1 MMISLTELLQ
11 RSSANYLIYDLGRRL
26 SAISQ
31 QQFADI
37 EAQKQPYPFPL
48 QQHACF
54 AIAFWQEAGQ
64 PFIWFLKFPVDERG
78 LIDLSTRD
86 QFCQNVITLLG
97 NQITDALTEEQ
108 QQQLQNAPG
117 LYTPGDDKRAAFNAR
132 LKLDLAQPPS
142 IYFEHAQAYLQQPEP
157 LDSWQQLGLQ
167 GIHDVVARLRQ
178 DEATTMAITNQ
189 FQQYPQELW
198 QPLAIAMEHQDLPDP
213 LYHYL
218 AAELD
223 QLITAAPASDITPRL
238 NALRALAG
246 YQNPAFGEQLKSWLE
261 GYAQHPL
268 TDDEFI
274 IIAGRLYQQLH
285 DHQLVVVFFEAL
297 ASHNNH
303 ALLVGLFTDLVR
315 LPLLRPQL
323 LMMLQ
328 RSDLAKPLFKA
339 LQQLKG
345 NRS

>member
-54 AIAFWQEAGQ
+54 AIAFWQEADQ

-78 LIDLSTRD
+78 LLDLSTRD
-86 QFCQNVITLLG
+86 QFCHNVITLLG
-97 NQITDALTEEQ
+97 NQITEALSDEQ

-117 LYTPGDDKRAAFNAR
+117 LFTPGDDKRAAFNAR

-142 IYFEHAQAYLQQPEP
+142 IYFESAQSYLRQPEP

-178 DEATTMAITNQ
+178 DEATCMAITNNLQ
-189 FQQYPQELW
+189 NYPAELW
-198 QPLAIAMEHQDLPDP
+198 QPLAIAMEHQDLPAS

-223 QLITAAPASDITPRL
+223 QQVSNPSDDVTPRL
-238 NALRALAG
+238 HALRALAG
-246 YQNPAFGEQLKSWLE
+246 NHTPAFGEQLENWLKS
-261 GYAQHPL
+261 YQQHPL

-285 DHQLVVVFFEAL
+285 DHQLVMVFFEAL
-297 ASHNNH
+297 AEHNNQ

-328 RSDLAKPLFKA
+328 SSDLAKPLFKA

>member
-26 SAISQ
+26 GAISQ

-37 EAQKQPYPFPL
+37 EAQKQPYPFPM

-54 AIAFWQEAGQ
+54 AIAFWQEAEQ

-97 NQITDALTEEQ
+97 NQITGALTDEQ

-142 IYFEHAQAYLQQPEP
+142 IYFEQAQAYLQQPKP

-178 DEATTMAITNQ
+178 DEATTMAIINK
-189 FQQYPQELW
+189 FNKYPQELL
-198 QPLAIAMEHQDLPDP
+198 QPLAIAMEHQDLPDS
-213 LYHYL
+213 LYRYL

-223 QLITAAPASDITPRL
+223 LQMTAQRADSAPRL
-238 NALRALAG
+238 SLLRALAG
-246 YQNPAFGEQLKSWLE
+246 YQNPAFRDQLKSWLE
-261 GYAQHPL
+261 SYAQHPL

-297 ASHNNH
+297 AAHNNQ